1 MGHDRHVVISILFA
15 AASLCFALPSAA
27 FACDLPPGQKG
38 TVAEVRDGE
47 TLARTDGT
55 LVRLINAK
63 APAAPLAG
71 RSDRP
76 WPFVAEAKQAL
87 SELVSGAEV
96 ELRYGGAKA
105 DRHGPALT

>member
-1 MGHDRHVVISILFA
+1 MVHDRHVVIGILFA

-47 TLARTDGT
+47 TLALTDGT

-63 APAAPLAG
+63 VRRRHLPGAMIVPGP
-71 RSDRP
+71 SSPRP
-76 WPFVAEAKQAL
+76 SRL
-87 SELVSGAEV
+87 
-96 ELRYGGAKA
+96 
-105 DRHGPALT
+105 

>member
-1 MGHDRHVVISILFA
+1 MVHDRHVVISILFA
-15 AASLCFALPSAA
+15 AASLCLALPSAA

-47 TLARTDGT
+47 TLALTHGT

-76 WPFVAEAKQAL
+76 WHFVAEAKQAL